1 MQERGH
7 VRIRQERAR
16 TRILFSVLMIPVMY
30 VIFLI
35 PLIMVP
41 LATAQDS
48 RPVAVIHGDSHASVR
63 QTVYLDGS
71 MSSDPK
77 GLGLSFQW
85 TLVSSPTGSSAT
97 FADDTNSQ
105 VKFEA
110 DAVGMFR
117 VKLVVN
123 NGLLDSAPT
132 YYTIRVTE

>member
-1 MQERGH
+1 
-7 VRIRQERAR
+7 
-16 TRILFSVLMIPVMY
+16 
-30 VIFLI
+30 
-35 PLIMVP
+35 
-41 LATAQDS
+41 
-48 RPVAVIHGDSHASVR
+48 
-63 QTVYLDGS
+63 